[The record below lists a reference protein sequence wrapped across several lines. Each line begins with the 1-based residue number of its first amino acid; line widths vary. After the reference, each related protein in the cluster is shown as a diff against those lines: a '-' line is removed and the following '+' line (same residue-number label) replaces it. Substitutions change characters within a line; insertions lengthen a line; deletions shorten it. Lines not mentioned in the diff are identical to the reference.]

1 MTTKIPEFREELQ
14 GRPMSTPAV
23 DVSTSQGVGTTANY
37 LTATKLAQMVI
48 CYEDTIVCHNN
59 SIVLKS

>member
-1 MTTKIPEFREELQ
+1 MTIKIPEFREELQ
-14 GRPMSTPAV
+14 GRPKIIPAIDTSTG
-23 DVSTSQGVGTTANY
+23 QGVGTTANY

-48 CYEDTIVCHNN
+48 CYEDNIVCHND